1 MSRFFKDIKK
11 FFNYTVFSSKAELK
25 SEVAGSFLSWLWW
38 ILDPFFFML
47 VYSFIA
53 ILVFKS
59 GEPYFPVFVFI
70 GLNCWQFFSKVVKSC
85 VKVVQ
90 SKKMIV
96 TKVYIPKHIF
106 ILEKIGVYGSFDDY
120 LPSAFELAYVL
131 GTADYGP
138 FGGNHICLQYNYAP
152 LRCIC

>member
-90 SKKMIV
+90 SK
-96 TKVYIPKHIF
+96 
-106 ILEKIGVYGSFDDY
+106 
-120 LPSAFELAYVL
+120 
-131 GTADYGP
+131 
-138 FGGNHICLQYNYAP
+138 
-152 LRCIC
+152 R

>member
-1 MSRFFKDIKK
+1 MSELKFYRFGSELLNMSRFFKDIKK

-106 ILEKIGVYGSFDDY
+106 ILEKSVFT
-120 LPSAFELAYVL
+120 V
-131 GTADYGP
+131 
-138 FGGNHICLQYNYAP
+138 
-152 LRCIC
+152 LRCLYPMRLRFFL

>member
-59 GEPYFPVFVFI
+59 GEPYFRYSYLSVLTV
-70 GLNCWQFFSKVVKSC
+70 
-85 VKVVQ
+85 
-90 SKKMIV
+90 
-96 TKVYIPKHIF
+96 
-106 ILEKIGVYGSFDDY
+106 GSS
-120 LPSAFELAYVL
+120 SARLLKA
-131 GTADYGP
+131 A
-138 FGGNHICLQYNYAP
+138 
-152 LRCIC
+152 

>member
-1 MSRFFKDIKK
+1 MCQNEILWFGSELLKMSRFFKDIKK

-106 ILEKIGVYGSFDDY
+106 ILEKSVFT
-120 LPSAFELAYVL
+120 V
-131 GTADYGP
+131 
-138 FGGNHICLQYNYAP
+138 
-152 LRCIC
+152 LRCSYPMLLRFFLWLFTKCL

>member
-59 GEPYFPVFVFI
+59 GEPYFRATDKAKLKAI
-70 GLNCWQFFSKVVKSC
+70 YDQINQLEKSKVE
-85 VKVVQ
+85 
-90 SKKMIV
+90 V
-96 TKVYIPKHIF
+96 TEHVTYHEQYLLWALAGLLLLFAEFLFANLVLKRIP
-106 ILEKIGVYGSFDDY
+106 
-120 LPSAFELAYVL
+120 
-131 GTADYGP
+131 
-138 FGGNHICLQYNYAP
+138 
-152 LRCIC
+152 

>member
-1 MSRFFKDIKK
+1 MSELKFYRFGSELLKMNRFFKDIKK

-106 ILEKIGVYGSFDDY
+106 ILEKSVF
-120 LPSAFELAYVL
+120 
-131 GTADYGP
+131 TALKCSYP
-138 FGGNHICLQYNYAP
+138 ML
-152 LRCIC
+152 LRFF

>member
-1 MSRFFKDIKK
+1 
-11 FFNYTVFSSKAELK
+11 
-25 SEVAGSFLSWLWW
+25 
-38 ILDPFFFML
+38 ML

-106 ILEKIGVYGSFDDY
+106 ILEKIGVYGFKMLVSY
-120 LPSAFELAYVL
+120 ALTVLLMIIYQVPLVAYVL
-131 GTADYGP
+131 GTADYGS

-152 LRCIC
+152 FWCIC